1 MSTPFLIDEFQRRG
15 VMIMVPEQDEQRYI
29 DRVIFE
35 EMSRGIFSAEA
46 RVRYLEI
53 IDALQQ
59 RGAEGIILGCT
70 EIPFLIQQDQRPQ
83 LPMFDTLRLHAEA
96 AADAA
101 LI

>member
-1 MSTPFLIDEFQRRG
+1 MSK
-15 VMIMVPEQDEQRYI
+15 
-29 DRVIFE
+29 
-35 EMSRGIFSAEA
+35 GIFSEEA

-53 IDALQQ
+53 IDALER
-59 RGAEGIILGCT
+59 RGAQGVILGCT
-70 EIPFLIQQDQRPQ
+70 EIPFLIKQDQRPQ